1 MRLEHVDSLVSPVS
15 GLSLHLQSVQ
25 SREHG
30 EIKEGML
37 VDASGD
43 HKVPIRN
50 FIPRSSPMLLIRP
63 VSESNGIAIA
73 RSR

>member
-50 FIPRSSPMLLIRP
+50 FIPRFISDASYTA
-63 VSESNGIAIA
+63 SFGDST
-73 RSR
+73 